1 MKKIGLL
8 FSMIG
13 AVVLMGVSSCGGD
26 NSPAEKHEKEMKLKE
41 ESVNYDADTSKQ
53 IGFVAYNE
61 AGEKLPVIL
70 IVPEWWGLNDYAKNR
85 AKQLAELGYF
95 AFAVDMY
102 GEGKIASNPTDA
114 AAYAT
119 PFYSDPAMANARI
132 QAAIDKIKSSYP
144 QADTKKIVAIGYCF
158 GGSMVL
164 NAAKSGFPF
173 VGTVSFHGGLAGVKP
188 EKGKIKGDILV
199 CHGGA
204 DQFVPATDVTKF
216 KAELDSVGAHYTFK
230 TYANATHA
238 FTNPDATANGKKFNM
253 PISYNKKADEDS
265 WKDFMAF
272 LEKVLK

>member
-1 MKKIGLL
+1 MKKVGIV

-13 AVVLMGVSSCGGD
+13 AVVLMGLSSCTSDKTTSKGEE
-26 NSPAEKHEKEMKLKE
+26 PKMELKE
-41 ESVNYDADTSKQ
+41 ESVNYTADTSKQ

-61 AGEKLPVIL
+61 AGKKLPVIL
-70 IVPEWWGLNDYAKNR
+70 IVPEWWGLNNYAKDR

-102 GEGKIASNPTDA
+102 GNGKIAGNPTDA

-132 QAAIDKIKSSYP
+132 EAAMKKIKSSYP
-144 QADTKKIVAIGYCF
+144 QADMKKVVAIGYCF

-173 VGTVSFHGGLAGVKP
+173 VGTVSFHGGLQGIQP

-204 DQFVPATDVTKF
+204 DQFVPAEDVAKF
-216 KAELDSVGAHYTFK
+216 KAQLDSVGAHYTFK

-272 LEKVLK
+272 LKELKM